1 MALDRRDFVKSLV
14 ASVAAPAV
22 ASALPEAQQ
31 HAPAMVHAPR
41 KQKKPN
47 VVLMICDDLGYGDPH
62 CYGSNL
68 ATPNLDSMAE
78 HGQRYVH
85 YNSAHP
91 ICSASRAALL
101 TGRYGLRMNTT
112 GAFGPQSKTG
122 TLLDETL
129 VSNLFKRAG
138 YKTHAVG
145 KWHLGNSGPY
155 LPTQRGFDGFFGVPY
170 SIDMYPLPLLRDE
183 TVLEEDTDRTTLTPR
198 YTGDAVKYIE
208 ESNGEPFFLYLAFS
222 YPHDPPMG
230 SPRFHGKSGFG
241 NQGDAI
247 EEIDWSAGE
256 VMKALERKGLTSD
269 TIVIFTSDHGPWYQ
283 GSPGL
288 LRGRK
293 ASSFEGGTR
302 VPFLVKWP
310 GTLQAGKV
318 REEWISQLDVLPTLA
333 AICGLPLPEKPLD
346 GINVES
352 VLYGHGTK
360 PERKPLLYFCA
371 MGNGGLDLH
380 CIRKEQWKLRV
391 AQGTEGE
398 IYIND
403 RTTGAKSS
411 SWLQV
416 PELFNI
422 ERDMAESYDVAPLHP
437 EIVSELMA
445 SLEEQ
450 MPSFPEN
457 VVAEFTA
464 LKERKGDWST
474 PPGASPRP
482 YPYKNSPSSYTPPYR
497 EPH

>member
-1 MALDRRDFVKSLV
+1 VKSLV

-22 ASALPEAQQ
+22 ASAMAEGQERKPANEHIAAITHAQ
-31 HAPAMVHAPR
+31 R
-41 KQKKPN
+41 KQQKPN

-68 ATPNLDSMAE
+68 PTPNLDGIAE

-101 TGRYGLRMNTT
+101 TGRYGLRMNTA
-112 GAFGPQSKTG
+112 GAFGPNEKKG
-122 TLLDETL
+122 TSLDETL
-129 VSNLFKRAG
+129 LSNLFKQSG
-138 YKTHAVG
+138 YKTHAIG
-145 KWHLGNSGPY
+145 KWHLGNSGAY
-155 LPTQRGFDGFFGVPY
+155 LPTERGFDSFFGVPY
-170 SIDMYPLPLLRDE
+170 SIDMNPLPLLRDE
-183 TVLEEDTDRTTLTPR
+183 TALEENTDRTTLTPR
-198 YTGDAVKYIE
+198 YTENAVKYIE
-208 ESNGEPFFLYLAFS
+208 ETAGEPFFLYMAFS

-230 SPRFHGKSGFG
+230 SPRFKDKTGFG

-247 EEIDWSAGE
+247 AEIDWSVGE
-256 VMKALERKGLTSD
+256 VLQALERKGITQETL
-269 TIVIFTSDHGPWYQ
+269 VIFTSDHGPWYQ
-283 GSPGL
+283 GSAGL

-310 GTLQAGKV
+310 GTLEAGKV

-346 GINVES
+346 GVNVES
-352 VLYGHGTK
+352 VFLGRGTK
-360 PERKPLLYFCA
+360 PERKPLLYFSA
-371 MGNGGLDLH
+371 MGNGGLDVH
-380 CIRKEQWKLRV
+380 CIRREQWKLRV

-398 IYIND
+398 IYLND

-411 SWLQV
+411 VWLQV
-416 PELFNI
+416 PELYNV
-422 ERDMAESYDVAPLHP
+422 EKDMAESYDVAHLHP
-437 EIVSELMA
+437 EIVQELLA

-450 MPSFPEN
+450 MPGFPEN

-464 LKERKGDWST
+464 LKQRVGDWST
-474 PPGASPRP
+474 PTGASPRP
-482 YPYKNSPSSYTPPYR
+482 NPYKNSPTSYTPPYR
-497 EPH
+497 MPHQG